1 MADHLTR
8 EEMRRDEVGEALE
21 RGVDYIATNWKRIL
35 TGAALLGLAVVFG
48 LLWMQARERAAH
60 KASYALTQAVGQMG
74 SAPEAAITA
83 LDEVI
88 DGGGAAGRIARL
100 YRATLP
106 ETDAEGL
113 WEQVAKDQPDAV
125 TVVARVNQL
134 ARLRQAGS
142 YGQALELLE
151 GEKAGLPEDLRLYQ
165 TALTLTEAG
174 RSAEAT
180 PLIDRLISDHPA
192 SPWTAEARARQ
203 ATG

>member
-21 RGVDYIATNWKRIL
+21 RGVDYVATNWKRIL

-48 LLWMQARERAAH
+48 LMWMQARARAAER
-60 KASYALTQAVGQMG
+60 ASYALTQAIDELRSTQE
-74 SAPEAAITA
+74 SAAGA
-83 LDEVI
+83 LDQVI
-88 DGGGAAGRIARL
+88 DEGGAAGRIARL

-106 ETDAEGL
+106 EADADGL
-113 WEQVAKDQPDAV
+113 WEQAVDEPDAV
-125 TVVARVNQL
+125 TLVARINQL

-142 YGQALELLE
+142 YDQALELLE
-151 GEKAGLPEDLRLYQ
+151 GENTGLPEDLRLYQ

-174 RSAEAT
+174 RDAEAT
-180 PLIDRLISDHPA
+180 PLVEQLVSDYPA

-203 ATG
+203 AAG